1 MGQVGPGGE
10 TRRTEQPLRRAFQV
24 TGRKT
29 AVLSLPL
36 VSSQEACVLIHGLQ
50 CQEGARQIVLV
61 HRALPPAPR
70 RAPDEKGRGRR
81 QGGPS
86 GAPSPQRCPLGS
98 PSPTSQQTGEA
109 FSKPGLRP
117 PWQAPQRRLALAAP
131 GRACKRSFCS
141 RSSMGTSSGSRSRGT
156 V

>member
-1 MGQVGPGGE
+1 MPGHFCVSHRGGTLGQVGPGGE

-70 RAPDEKGRGRR
+70 RVPDEKGRGAPPGRPV
-81 QGGPS
+81 GGSFPAALS
-86 GAPSPQRCPLGS
+86 PGLAKSHESANWRSVFKARPSPSLAGS
-98 PSPTSQQTGEA
+98 
-109 FSKPGLRP
+109 SK
-117 PWQAPQRRLALAAP
+117 AP
-131 GRACKRSFCS
+131 
-141 RSSMGTSSGSRSRGT
+141 RSRRAWESL
-156 V
+156 